1 MGDSEGAS
9 VQSDGPEDEVLN
21 LHVFTAMCLG
31 LGIPAEKVAGDFRN
45 ALEDLRQRGVVPLE
59 EVARLR
65 AHSAGGTRE
74 HPVPWAEGFAAG
86 YLAAWAAA
94 ILRVLETRGLD
105 FGQDKHVFRP
115 LNVCTDADLLTRLL
129 DRAVTVTHEAELVA
143 GEPSLQL

>member
-1 MGDSEGAS
+1 MGDSETES
-9 VQSDGPEDEVLN
+9 VQTDGPEDELLN
-21 LHVFTAMCLG
+21 LHAFTGMCLG
-31 LGIPAEKVAGDFRN
+31 LGIPPEKVAGDFRN
-45 ALEDLRQRGVVPLE
+45 TLEDLRQRGVVPLE
-59 EVARLR
+59 EVARQR